1 MRRQRGHSL
10 IELMV
15 ASSIGLL
22 LVAGLLFV
30 FSGSRQGSRQ
40 AEAMARTQENA
51 RIAVDL
57 LSSEIRM
64 AGLVGCRSRSAAEGE
79 ESGIEVLAGD
89 LAFEAA
95 ALRMPVVAT
104 AYRAGSPAFVSAG
117 GHAGVEGSHVL
128 TLRKSL
134 PTMLALAADFSAPA
148 GTLQLRDRG
157 GRAEVRDGDL
167 LMVDDCVRAQLLR
180 ARTVSAPDGGG
191 VRRIELATV
200 PSVLPYTFSGERF
213 AEVSVLRE
221 EIYFVRE
228 SGRRNSAGRAQHAL
242 FRLRDGALQEVV
254 DGLADLRL
262 RYALGAD
269 GGVDELVEIDAMGEA
284 DWKRVVAVR
293 VELLLEAD
301 AANVLPDPVAVE
313 FDGQLLAAS
322 TDLRSVAAFTVALRN
337 RAR

>member
-1 MRRQRGHSL
+1 MTRQRGYSL

-51 RIAVDL
+51 RIAVEL

-64 AGLVGCRSRSAAEGE
+64 AGLLGCRSRSAAEGE
-79 ESGIEVLAGD
+79 ESGVEVLVED
-89 LAFEAA
+89 LPFEAA
-95 ALRMPVVAT
+95 ALRMPVVASV
-104 AYRAGSPAFVSAG
+104 YRAGAPAFVSAD

-134 PTMLALAADFSAPA
+134 PVMLALAADFSASA
-148 GTLQLRDRG
+148 GALQLRDRG
-157 GRAEVRDGDL
+157 ARADLRDGDL

-180 ARTVSAPDGGG
+180 VRTVSAADGGD
-191 VRRIELATV
+191 VRRVELATV
-200 PSVLPYTFSGERF
+200 PSVLPYVFSGERF
-213 AEVSVLRE
+213 AEVSALRE
-221 EIYFVRE
+221 EVYFVRE

-242 FRLRDGALQEVV
+242 FRMRDGQVQEVV
-254 DGLADLRL
+254 DGVADLRL

-269 GGVDELVEIDAMGEA
+269 GAVDELVGIDDMGAA
-284 DWKRVVAVR
+284 DWNRVVAVR
-293 VELLLEAD
+293 VELLLEAG

-313 FDGQLLAAS
+313 FDGERLAAT